1 MPESLFFTATA
12 EDFKKIPGSPVAYW
26 VSDKL
31 RSTFASTVFLKDI
44 GEPRLGMATGNN
56 DIYLRLWHEVAIEK
70 IGFRCTSRK
79 DALLSKCKWFPYNK
93 GGDFRRWYGNNEF
106 VVNWENDGELLRTT
120 LHPSGNR
127 IWAHNFNL
135 EYIFRPCLTFTSTS
149 SSYFGIR
156 YSETGFLFDNKGSSY
171 FTDKH
176 KLNIVLGLLA
186 SKATSSILKAINPTI
201 EFQPGNISIIPF
213 NQSVFDVAVDKRV
226 QIIINRYKEDWN
238 FYETSWDFQSLP
250 LLRPEYHS
258 HSLPAAYTGVRA
270 AWQAMTEEMQR
281 LEEENNRVF
290 IEAYGLQDELTPD
303 VPLKEITLTCNPFYR
318 YGVDAEQADAA
329 TRTALEDRL
338 RADSVKEL
346 LSYAIGCMMG
356 RYSLDA
362 AGLVY
367 AAAGNAGFDAD
378 KYTTFP
384 ADEDGIVPLG
394 DMPWFDDDA
403 AHRFREFCL
412 AAWGEESLEENLR
425 FVADQLDPKRGETPE
440 ATIRRWLSSK
450 FFKDWHCKVYKKR
463 PIYWLFSSG
472 KHKAFECLVYLH
484 RFNSNTLPRMRA
496 AYVTPLQGKIAAR
509 LELLEREEA
518 GAGSTSSR
526 NALKKQ
532 RELLLKKQDE
542 LRHFDDLLRHSA
554 DQNIQL
560 DLDDGVKV
568 NYAKLAD
575 LLAESKTITGGKEE

>member
-1 MPESLFFTATA
+1 MHFHIGYFNILPNAQSLYGNLEF
-12 EDFKKIPGSPVAYW
+12 
-26 VSDKL
+26 
-31 RSTFASTVFLKDI
+31 VF
-44 GEPRLGMATGNN
+44 NN
-56 DIYLRLWHEVAIEK
+56 K
-70 IGFRCTSRK
+70 
-79 DALLSKCKWFPYNK
+79 LLSITK
-93 GGDFRRWYGNNEF
+93 
-106 VVNWENDGELLRTT
+106 
-120 LHPSGNR
+120 S
-127 IWAHNFNL
+127 
-135 EYIFRPCLTFTSTS
+135 
-149 SSYFGIR
+149 
-156 YSETGFLFDNKGSSY
+156 
-171 FTDKH
+171 
-176 KLNIVLGLLA
+176 
-186 SKATSSILKAINPTI
+186 
-201 EFQPGNISIIPF
+201 
-213 NQSVFDVAVDKRV
+213 
-226 QIIINRYKEDWN
+226 DWDA
-238 FYETSWDFQSLP
+238 YETSWDFQSLP
-250 LLRPEYHS
+250 LLRPEYRF

-270 AWQAMTEEMQR
+270 AWQVMTGEMQR

-367 AAAGNAGFDAD
+367 AAAGNAGFDAG

-412 AAWGEESLEENLR
+412 AVWGEESLEENLR

-440 ATIRRWLSSK
+440 ATIRRWLSGK

-542 LRHFDDLLRHSA
+542 LRHFDDLLRHYA

>member
-1 MPESLFFTATA
+1 MSESLFFTATA

-26 VSDKL
+26 VSDNV
-31 RSTFASTVFLKDI
+31 RNIFA
-44 GEPRLGMATGNN
+44 ENPPLGNVANAAVGLQTGDNN
-56 DIYLRLWHEVAIEK
+56 LFLRLWFEINVSR
-70 IGFRCTSRK
+70 IGFGMSSCDEAFRSAK
-79 DALLSKCKWFPYNK
+79 KWFPYNK
-93 GGDFRRWYGNNEF
+93 GGEFRKWYGNQEY
-106 VVNWENDGELLRTT
+106 VVNWEKDGQEIRRFVNKDGKLRSR
-120 LHPSGNR
+120 PQN
-127 IWAHNFNL
+127 INFYFQN
-135 EYIFRPCLTFTSTS
+135 SVSWSKVS
-149 SSYFGIR
+149 S
-156 YSETGFLFDNKGSSY
+156 K
-171 FTDKH
+171 
-176 KLNIVLGLLA
+176 
-186 SKATSSILKAINPTI
+186 
-201 EFQPGNISIIPF
+201 NISFREYRGFI
-213 NQSVFDVAVDKRV
+213 FDVAGTSLFSDINNEIIYYCNSCVNTLFL
-226 QIIINRYKEDWN
+226 QILSPTMNFETSHITALPFKDIQSIAEKNITYAQSDWDA
-238 FYETSWDFQSLP
+238 YETSWDFQSLP
-250 LLRPEYHS
+250 LLRPEYRS
-258 HSLPAAYTGVRA
+258 HSLPAAYTGVRS

-338 RADSVKEL
+338 RADSVREL

-367 AAAGNAGFDAD
+367 AAAGNADFDAG

-412 AAWGEESLEENLR
+412 AVWGEESLEENLR

-440 ATIRRWLSSK
+440 ATIRRWLSGK

-484 RFNSNTLPRMRA
+484 RFNSSTLPRMRA

-542 LRHFDDLLRHSA
+542 LRHFDDLLRHYA
-554 DQNIQL
+554 YQNIQL

>member
-1 MPESLFFTATA
+1 MLCSKLSILFLKIINPSLHSNPGDVAKIPFI
-12 EDFKKIPGSPVAYW
+12 EIDSNNDFKELI
-26 VSDKL
+26 
-31 RSTFASTVFLKDI
+31 T
-44 GEPRLGMATGNN
+44 
-56 DIYLRLWHEVAIEK
+56 
-70 IGFRCTSRK
+70 
-79 DALLSKCKWFPYNK
+79 LSKK
-93 GGDFRRWYGNNEF
+93 
-106 VVNWENDGELLRTT
+106 
-120 LHPSGNR
+120 
-127 IWAHNFNL
+127 
-135 EYIFRPCLTFTSTS
+135 
-149 SSYFGIR
+149 
-156 YSETGFLFDNKGSSY
+156 
-171 FTDKH
+171 
-176 KLNIVLGLLA
+176 
-186 SKATSSILKAINPTI
+186 
-201 EFQPGNISIIPF
+201 
-213 NQSVFDVAVDKRV
+213 
-226 QIIINRYKEDWN
+226 DWDA
-238 FYETSWDFQSLP
+238 YETSWDFQSLP
-250 LLRPEYHS
+250 LLRPEHRS
-258 HSLPAAYTGVRA
+258 HNLPAAYAGVRA

-367 AAAGNAGFDAD
+367 AAAGNAGFDAG

-412 AAWGEESLEENLR
+412 AVWGEESLEENLR

-440 ATIRRWLSSK
+440 ATIRRWLSGK

-542 LRHFDDLLRHSA
+542 LRHFDDLLRHYA

>member
-250 LLRPEYHS
+250 LLRPEYRS